1 MQEHPEN
8 IQNQNR
14 EPKSWRAEF
23 WERKLSKLWMKKLRF
38 LLSTLKLARSTLRSC
53 AGRRNVEKILFYSF
67 VAELLL
73 TAEVFWVSVQ
83 WIIYT
88 NWSIYHSWLWS
99 NSSVNRDQLLLF
111 YNIHIKAAFG
121 RELLFYTTRQS
132 NSRAVRHTRTYI
144 FFGYNDDHRQLNTAR
159 APTHD
164 LLAVGLMQTS
174 NMFSPEYEK
183 RLLKHCS
190 PMVRELFPAAESSSP
205 SDRFI
210 PCRWEF
216 IDEF

>member
-23 WERKLSKLWMKKLRF
+23 WERKFSKLWMKKLRF

-121 RELLFYTTRQS
+121 RELLFYTTRQL
-132 NSRAVRHTRTYI
+132 NSRAASLFLSPRNETIPHLPPTQQASLSSHIVYTVSGSSETPS
-144 FFGYNDDHRQLNTAR
+144 AR
-159 APTHD
+159 STIPRAKK
-164 LLAVGLMQTS
+164 S
-174 NMFSPEYEK
+174 RSP
-183 RLLKHCS
+183 
-190 PMVRELFPAAESSSP
+190 
-205 SDRFI
+205 
-210 PCRWEF
+210 
-216 IDEF
+216 